1 MSKLSSGLM
10 TAAAVMV
17 SVGVLTAITPANAGI
32 QRVSDQLLVLDGNGN
47 FVDRAVGF
55 EPGEDPTQIITS
67 IVAIDPNQFGN
78 ATVLTDGRNGPAS
91 DIFGICTCGPGFT
104 LALGFASDSETQA
117 VNFGVF
123 PRTFVESGPISATL
137 YLDPA
142 LQAQGWTATFTSDV
156 AEGVPELSTWA
167 MMILGF
173 GSVGLRLRR
182 RSAVAA
188 TA

>member
-1 MSKLSSGLM
+1 LM
-10 TAAAVMV
+10 AAAAVMV
-17 SVGVLTAITPANAGI
+17 SVGVLTAITPAHARI
-32 QRVSDQLLVLDGNGN
+32 ERVSDQLLVLDGSGH
-47 FVDRAVGF
+47 FIDRPIEF
-55 EPGEDPTQIITS
+55 EPGENAGQIFTTS
-67 IVAIDPNQFGN
+67 VAIDPSQFGN
-78 ATVLTDGRNGPAS
+78 ATVLTDGLNGPAS
-91 DIFGICTCGPGFT
+91 DIFGICTCGPGGT
-104 LALGFASDSETQA
+104 LALGFASDSETQS

-123 PRTFVESGPISATL
+123 PRTFVEAGPISATL
-137 YLDPA
+137 YLAPA

-156 AEGVPELSTWA
+156 ADGVPELSTWA